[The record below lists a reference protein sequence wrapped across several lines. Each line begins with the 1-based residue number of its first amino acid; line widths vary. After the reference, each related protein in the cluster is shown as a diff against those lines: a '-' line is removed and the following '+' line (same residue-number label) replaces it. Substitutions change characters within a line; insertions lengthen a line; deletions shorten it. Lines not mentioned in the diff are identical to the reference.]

1 METGLCAQ
9 TGRAHKAL
17 NLEAGYQLFTGLE
30 DDVSSSTLYIY
41 GTAANI
47 IIYIYM
53 EGCWC
58 GWYGEKDPMV

>member
-30 DDVSSSTLYIY
+30 DDVS
-41 GTAANI
+41 I
-47 IIYIYM
+47 IIYIYIWKGVGVGGM
-53 EGCWC
+53 GKKIQWC
-58 GWYGEKDPMV
+58 RPFKSRLV